1 MVDDAISGTYER
13 DGYLVQRG
21 ILAADDLAPVRAFL
35 AAEVDAYAGRMLA
48 EGKIASLYADQP
60 FERRFATI
68 CREMDVSPRNWIGS
82 VFDRVF
88 YDLYRN
94 PAVLRVLGELL
105 GPEVV
110 QLGALNIRTKL
121 PEAEITSF
129 PWHQDSH
136 YYNEPSRG
144 NRVGST
150 EAAHIV
156 TVWVPLVD
164 ATVENGCV
172 WVLPGSHR
180 WGLIDAAR
188 GEDMNV
194 RATEDVERR
203 GTPTPVEMQ
212 AGDVLFLTNLTFH
225 ASKMN
230 RTDASRWSVDF
241 RYHAAPAALSAR
253 PRAALED
260 LHDRFRASGR
270 EPLTVM
276 SDGPT
281 PTWEEWRDTTNRA
294 REEAASAGR

>member
-1 MVDDAISGTYER
+1 MTDDAIRATYQR

-21 ILAADDLAPVRAFL
+21 SLTPAALEPVREFL
-35 AAEVDAYAGRMLA
+35 AAEVDTYARTMLT
-48 EGKIASLYADQP
+48 EGKISSLYAEQP
-60 FERRFATI
+60 FERRFAAI
-68 CREMDVSPRNWIGS
+68 CRAMDLSPRSWIGS
-82 VFDRVF
+82 SFDRVF
-88 YDLYRN
+88 YNMYTQ
-94 PAVLRVLGELL
+94 PAILRVLGVLL

-121 PEAEITSF
+121 PDAEITAF

-136 YYNEPSRG
+136 YYNEPARG
-144 NRVGST
+144 QRVGYT
-150 EAAHIV
+150 EAAHLV

-164 ATVENGCV
+164 ATVANGCV

-194 RATEDVERR
+194 RTTEEVERR

-230 RTDASRWSVDF
+230 RTGASRWSVDF
-241 RYHAAPAALSAR
+241 RYHAAPSALSGR
-253 PRAALED
+253 PRAALEEMHGR
-260 LHDRFRASGR
+260 LRAGGR
-270 EPLTVM
+270 EPLPVL
-276 SDGPT
+276 SAAAT
-281 PTWEEWRDTTNRA
+281 PTWEEWRDDTNRA
-294 REEAASAGR
+294 REQAAARR